1 MIRISQLK
9 LPITHTK
16 AQLEKKIAKTLKN
29 PGNSFTYEIRKQSLD
44 CRHKNDKIFVYT
56 VDVTIRDEQ
65 KLAKKVNNNN
75 IMLIKEKPYEFPS
88 PGETPLLHSPVIV
101 GSGPAGLSAAINAKI
116 RNKNIIV
123 FGTESLSNK
132 LIKAPS
138 IDNYLGF
145 YEISGEELREKFQD
159 HLDKMEIEITY
170 KKINNIYAMGDYFAL
185 MSGDDMYEAT
195 TVILATGVEYGKPI
209 KGEEEFLGKGV
220 GYCATCDAPLY
231 KDKKVAII
239 GYNKESKEEANFLNE
254 IASKTYFI
262 PMYKN
267 DSLMRESNELD
278 NSIEVINDRPVQIK
292 GENLVN
298 KVSFKEKE
306 IDVDGVFVIKDSA
319 SPKSLVPG
327 IETEGPHIKVDI
339 NMQTSITGCFAA
351 GDCAGKPYSYIKSAG
366 QGQIAAINAVSY
378 LDKLRIEQKN
388 KK

>member
-1 MIRISQLK
+1 MRYD
-9 LPITHTK
+9 
-16 AQLEKKIAKTLKN
+16 IA
-29 PGNSFTYEIRKQSLD
+29 I
-44 CRHKNDKIFVYT
+44 I
-56 VDVTIRDEQ
+56 
-65 KLAKKVNNNN
+65 
-75 IMLIKEKPYEFPS
+75 
-88 PGETPLLHSPVIV
+88 
-101 GSGPAGLSAAINAKI
+101 GSGPAGLSAAVNAKI
-116 RNKNIIV
+116 RNKNFII
-123 FGTESLSNK
+123 FGNKNLSTK
-132 LIKAPS
+132 IEKAPS
-138 IDNYLGF
+138 IDNYLGL
-145 YEISGEELREKFQD
+145 YGISGMDLKQHFVD
-159 HLDKMEIEITY
+159 HINSMDIEIDER
-170 KKINNIYAMGDYFAL
+170 KITNVYAMGDYFAL